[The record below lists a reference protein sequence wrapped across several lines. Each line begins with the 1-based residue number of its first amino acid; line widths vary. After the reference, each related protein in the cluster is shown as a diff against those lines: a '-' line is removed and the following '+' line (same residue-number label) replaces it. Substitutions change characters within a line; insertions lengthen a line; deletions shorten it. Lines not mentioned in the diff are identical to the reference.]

1 MTVAKSVTFGL
12 LEHMRAPFEWRFRK
26 VSIPISRLLYI
37 DVSVHGGITAPTFWL
52 VTACYCD
59 CWGWAGEGGE
69 DNNVLCSTFL
79 VSVLFQDMLLHDV
92 CTGRGEGGEDSNVL
106 CSTHTESTT
115 PVTRNRVQPGTE
127 DVLPKVVV
135 GHDMM

>member
-1 MTVAKSVTFGL
+1 MG
-12 LEHMRAPFEWRFRK
+12 
-26 VSIPISRLLYI
+26 
-37 DVSVHGGITAPTFWL
+37 
-52 VTACYCD
+52 
-59 CWGWAGEGGE
+59 GGE

-79 VSVLFQDMLLHDV
+79 VSALFQDMLLHDV
-92 CTGRGEGGEDSNVL
+92 CTGSGVGGGGEDSNVL

-115 PVTRNRVQPGTE
+115 PVTRNRVQHGTE